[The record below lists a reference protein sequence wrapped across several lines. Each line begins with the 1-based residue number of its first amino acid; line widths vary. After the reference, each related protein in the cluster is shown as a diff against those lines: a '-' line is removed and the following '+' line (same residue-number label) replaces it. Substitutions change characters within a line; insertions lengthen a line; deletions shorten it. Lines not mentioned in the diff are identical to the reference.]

1 MSGVVPIYLGQQ
13 MLHDALDMCDQLE
26 IDQGKNET
34 IDLLRDKTNALLQ
47 ADLEER
53 ERAREEV
60 EESQDASEAEDEGE
74 DGGIWLEDAVEDAM
88 MRNVL
93 GVGKNIK
100 KARPYGSN
108 GAFDIVIDGASTMMF
123 SCFLPLLSAISCL
136 LEMWDRSLQYEKE
149 AELDNSFILISFV
162 TLKIVASLI
171 PSFSVPQS
179 CHVNAISVVE
189 ALFCDCGR
197 EGERF
202 NTGMPAVLARLIG
215 QTYGPLLAPGR
226 TQL

>member
-88 MRNVL
+88 MGLKLDKWAELVHCQWNLSSLSVEADDGYRPTQSCNPTVPVAVADESWL
-93 GVGKNIK
+93 NPPEKC
-100 KARPYGSN
+100 ARSRQEHQE
-108 GAFDIVIDGASTMMF
+108 GAS
-123 SCFLPLLSAISCL
+123 I
-136 LEMWDRSLQYEKE
+136 WQQRSFRYS
-149 AELDNSFILISFV
+149 N
-162 TLKIVASLI
+162 
-171 PSFSVPQS
+171 
-179 CHVNAISVVE
+179 
-189 ALFCDCGR
+189 
-197 EGERF
+197 
-202 NTGMPAVLARLIG
+202 
-215 QTYGPLLAPGR
+215 
-226 TQL
+226 